1 MLSKKERA
9 EEDALLEQQLL
20 TQGPKGLLALFSG
33 SDGKKAKKAKAPKLF
48 MELSRSQQRVQGKNA
63 PMLRQMDGDTIND
76 KLSSYKKTIRFHI
89 NAAHD
94 EAITMVR
101 DIRTGHQDVNARD
114 EKGRSAL
121 HFACRMGSEATIATL
136 IKEEGSIDEPDLEMR
151 WTPLHYAVMG
161 KHKYAAGLLLK
172 YAPSPYVTVNR
183 RDKIGTTPLMLAA
196 AEGHANIVR
205 FLLDHLAD
213 INDRDNEGLTALH
226 YAALTDRVKA
236 AEVLLEYKA
245 DTEIRTKASG
255 ETALEMAERLGSH
268 LVSIVL
274 FEFEK

>member
-9 EEDALLEQQLL
+9 EEDALIEQQLL
-20 TQGPKGLLALFSG
+20 TQGPKGLLGLFKPSAT
-33 SDGKKAKKAKAPKLF
+33 GKKKAPKLF
-48 MELSRSQQRVQGKNA
+48 MELSRAQQRVQGKNA
-63 PMLRQMDGDTIND
+63 PVLRQLEGDTISD
-76 KLSSYKKTIRFHI
+76 KLSTYKKTIRFHI

-101 DIRTGHQDVNARD
+101 ELRAARQDPNARD

-121 HFACRMGSEATIATL
+121 HFACRMGSEAAIATL
-136 IKEEGSIDEPDLEMR
+136 IKEEGSIDEPDLDMR

-183 RDKIGTTPLMLAA
+183 RDKIGTTPLMIAA
-196 AEGHANIVR
+196 AEGHASIVR

-213 INDRDNEGLTALH
+213 INDRD
-226 YAALTDRVKA
+226 A

-245 DTEIRTKASG
+245 NTEIRTKASG

-268 LVSIVL
+268 LVSVVL
-274 FEFEK
+274 FECD